1 MWKLALI
8 KVKFG
13 SHTSYQDQILGKVI
27 DGVLAKY
34 TQCGSSSPR
43 RMYARSKPELWDSKN
58 NYNNSSNKK
67 GLREEWLTTLEASK
81 TDIAAFAVVGGLSK
95 RPNKRTLLALGA
107 LVWIVGVSY
116 DLAHAIEGE
125 GLLLCAS
132 RKE

>member
-1 MWKLALI
+1 LNLI
-8 KVKFG
+8 LL
-13 SHTSYQDQILGKVI
+13 YQDQILGKVI
-27 DGVLAKY
+27 DGVPAKY

-43 RMYARSKPELWDSKN
+43 RMYARSKPESWDSKN
-58 NYNNSSNKK
+58 NYNNNRSHKK
-67 GLREEWLTTLEASK
+67 GLRAQWLTTLEASK
-81 TDIAAFAVVGGLSK
+81 TDIAALAVVGGLSK
-95 RPNKRTLLALGA
+95 RQNKRTLLALGA